1 MVKVALTGSIAVGK
15 STVLNL
21 FRELG
26 CHTMEADEIAHEL
39 MRPCRPAYHDVVRAF
54 GREILAEDGTIHR
67 GRLGAL
73 IFHDPAR
80 REQLNRL
87 VHPHV
92 LEEIEQRMAELE
104 RRDPS
109 GILIVAAAL
118 VIEAGAH
125 RRFDR
130 VIVVHCDEDEQIA
143 RLIRREGITRAEAL
157 ARIRA
162 QLPSSEKRRYA
173 DFEIDTS
180 GPLEQTRAQVEAIH
194 RRLRAECST
203 PS

>member
-1 MVKVALTGSIAVGK
+1 MVRVVLTGSIAVGK
-15 STVLNL
+15 SSVLQM

-26 CHTMEADEIAHEL
+26 CYTLEADEIAHEL

-54 GREILAEDGTIHR
+54 GPEILAEDGTIHR

-73 IFHDPAR
+73 VFHDPAR
-80 REQLNRL
+80 REELNRL
-87 VHPHV
+87 VHPRV
-92 LEEIEQRMAELE
+92 LEEIERRSVALE
-104 RRDPS
+104 RQDPN
-109 GILIVAAAL
+109 GILVVAAAL

-130 VIVVHCDEDEQIA
+130 VIVVYCEEEEQIA
-143 RLIRREGITRAEAL
+143 RLMRREGITRQEAL

-173 DFEIDTS
+173 DFEVDTS
-180 GPLEQTRAQVEAIH
+180 GSPEQTRAQVEAIYRH
-194 RRLRAECST
+194 LRANAVKS
-203 PS
+203 S

>member
-1 MVKVALTGSIAVGK
+1 MMKVALTGSIAVGK

-26 CHTMEADEIAHEL
+26 CHTMEADEIAHEV

-54 GREILAEDGTIHR
+54 GPGILAEDGTIHR

-73 IFHDPAR
+73 VFHDAAR

-87 VHPHV
+87 VHPYV
-92 LEEIEQRMAELE
+92 LEEIERRIAELE
-104 RRDPS
+104 RTDPS
-109 GILIVAAAL
+109 GMLIVAAAL

-130 VIVVHCDEDEQIA
+130 VIVVYCDEEEQIA
-143 RLIRREGITRAEAL
+143 RVMRREGIDREEAL

-162 QLPSSEKRRYA
+162 QLSSDEKRRYA
-173 DFEIDTS
+173 DFEINTS
-180 GPLEQTRAQVEAIH
+180 GPLEHTRAQVEALY
-194 RRLRAECST
+194 RRLRAESAT
-203 PS
+203 SS

>member
-1 MVKVALTGSIAVGK
+1 MMKVALTGSIAVGK
-15 STVLNL
+15 STVLAL

-26 CHTMEADEIAHEL
+26 CHTMEADEIAHEV
-39 MRPCRPAYHDVVRAF
+39 MQPCRPAYHDVVRAF
-54 GREILAEDGTIHR
+54 GPEILAEDGTIHR
-67 GRLGAL
+67 GRLGA
-73 IFHDPAR
+73 IVFRDSAR

-92 LEEIEQRMAELE
+92 LEEIERRIAELE
-104 RRDPS
+104 RKDPS

-130 VIVVHCDEDEQIA
+130 TIVVYCDEEEQIA
-143 RLIRREGITRAEAL
+143 RLRRREGISREEAL

-180 GPLEQTRAQVEAIH
+180 GPLEQTRAQVEAIYRH
-194 RRLRAECST
+194 LRAGSST
-203 PS
+203 LS

>member
-1 MVKVALTGSIAVGK
+1 MMKVALTGSIAVGK
-15 STVLNL
+15 STVLTL

-26 CHTMEADEIAHEL
+26 CHTMEADEIAHDV

-54 GREILAEDGTIHR
+54 GPEILAEDGTIHR

-73 IFHDPAR
+73 VFHDAAR
-80 REQLNRL
+80 REQVNRL

-92 LEEIEQRMAELE
+92 LREMERRIAELE
-104 RRDPS
+104 RQDPE

-118 VIEAGAH
+118 IIEAGVQG
-125 RRFDR
+125 RFDR
-130 VIVVHCDEDEQIA
+130 VIVVYCDEREQIA
-143 RLIRREGITRAEAL
+143 RLMRREGLTREEAL

-180 GPLEQTRAQVEAIH
+180 GPVERTRAQVEAIY
-194 RRLRAECST
+194 RRLRGESPT
-203 PS
+203 SP